1 MNGENERN
9 GKRLAPIITSDLMS
23 FTVTPLP
30 FLHSLPA
37 GGRSREPALRYGMRD
52 EGPTE
57 VAKRRDRLP
66 LTSLS
71 LRSRAVRRLRREGQG
86 ERSEP
91 VPNDGGNERWEAGPV
106 HEERCEGKRNG
117 PNLCFHVSPRPS
129 TVRLVGS
136 SVHTVHLLTS
146 SPSADER
153 SEKRRR

>member
-1 MNGENERN
+1 
-9 GKRLAPIITSDLMS
+9 MS

-91 VPNDGGNERWEAGPV
+91 VPNDGGNER
-106 HEERCEGKRNG
+106 
-117 PNLCFHVSPRPS
+117 
-129 TVRLVGS
+129 
-136 SVHTVHLLTS
+136 
-146 SPSADER
+146 
-153 SEKRRR
+153 